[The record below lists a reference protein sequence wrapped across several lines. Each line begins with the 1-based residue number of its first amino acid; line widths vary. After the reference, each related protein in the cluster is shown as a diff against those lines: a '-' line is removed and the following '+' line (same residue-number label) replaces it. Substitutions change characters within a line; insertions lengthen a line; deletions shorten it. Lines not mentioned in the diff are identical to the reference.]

1 MNAAMTRLYIAI
13 VNFRDEERGASAAEY
28 GMMVALI
35 AAVIV
40 AIVATLGQQVL
51 DAFTT
56 VTDKLAD
63 PAGTAA
69 GG

>member
-40 AIVATLGQQVL
+40 TVVAVLGGQVQAAFQTIS
-51 DAFTT
+51 DA
-56 VTDKLAD
+56 L
-63 PAGTAA
+63 
-69 GG
+69 